1 MSAEPLLPVPPD
13 AMLGAA
19 PLDPAAAV
27 DNHVV
32 DSPTKR
38 AWIRLRRRKSAMVG
52 LFIVVLVILA
62 AIFAPLI
69 SPYDPAQQSW
79 SAVRKPPSMTHL
91 FGTDEV
97 GRDLLARVIY
107 GARASLAAGLV
118 SVGIAIA
125 AGVPLGLL
133 AGYGGTIADNL
144 VMRPLDILMAF
155 PAVLLAIVVMAIF
168 GSGLGVLM
176 LAIGIVYV
184 PIIAR
189 VMRASTLESAHELY
203 VEAAR
208 ARGASHRRIVLRHVL
223 PNSLGPVIVQS
234 SILLGIAV
242 LLEAALSF
250 IGIGVKPPKPSLGVM
265 LAEGRDFMSTSTWI
279 VAVPGLAIALLVLTF
294 NLIGDGLHAWLDPR
308 GRARL
313 R

>member
-1 MSAEPLLPVPPD
+1 MSALLEDVEPRARTLQTARPRLDTRLGIGLALLALVVLLAIIGPLVSTYETDEIIGGD
-13 AMLGAA
+13 ALTGPSAAHWLGA
-19 PLDPAAAV
+19 
-27 DNHVV
+27 DN
-32 DSPTKR
+32 
-38 AWIRLRRRKSAMVG
+38 
-52 LFIVVLVILA
+52 F
-62 AIFAPLI
+62 
-69 SPYDPAQQSW
+69 
-79 SAVRKPPSMTHL
+79 
-91 FGTDEV
+91 
-97 GRDLLARVIY
+97 GRDMFVRM
-107 GARASLAAGLV
+107 AAGYRISLEV
-118 SVGIAIA
+118 ALGAVGIGLA
-125 AGVPLGLL
+125 AGVPLGLI
-133 AGYGGTIADNL
+133 AGYGGNLVDNV
-144 VMRPLDILMAF
+144 VMRPLDVLMAF
-155 PAVLLAIVVMAIF
+155 PAVLLAITVVAVA

-189 VMRASTLESAHELY
+189 VMRASTLETSAQLY

-208 ARGASHRRIVLRHVL
+208 ARGASRRRVLLRHVL

-250 IGIGVKPPKPSLGVM
+250 IGIGVKPPTPSLGVM

-294 NLIGDGLHAWLDPR
+294 NLIGDGLHERLDPR